1 MKKTHKDNAM
11 YRQKCALNFTYQET
25 NPVSTTSI
33 MTPIVKFLGGLL
45 GITDILIR
53 KGNTKSCAK
62 VLAQDLMDWKKTRV
76 IITFDCFSWD

>member
-1 MKKTHKDNAM
+1 
-11 YRQKCALNFTYQET
+11 
-25 NPVSTTSI
+25 

-76 IITFDCFSWD
+76 IITFDCFPGIK